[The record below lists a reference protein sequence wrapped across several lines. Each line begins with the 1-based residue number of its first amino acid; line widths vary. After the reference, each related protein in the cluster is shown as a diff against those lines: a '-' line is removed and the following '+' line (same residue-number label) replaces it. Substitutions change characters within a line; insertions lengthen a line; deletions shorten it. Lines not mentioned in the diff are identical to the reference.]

1 MAERVPDNTLASEMV
16 TLLSELS
23 PVPASSSL
31 LQEAKVIATIEAA
44 KNQVR
49 KFHRIEEFSENE
61 MK

>member
-1 MAERVPDNTLASEMV
+1 MAERVPGNTLASEMV

-44 KNQVR
+44 RIKLENFIELKNLVR
-49 KFHRIEEFSENE
+49 